1 MNKKD
6 LIEIVRTIVREEV
19 DRALPQLLMEVLA
32 EKIVNKP
39 VVTEEQQPAASPTLP
54 RRKAQVG
61 VEAPLKMPPVKAPKV
76 YTTNPI
82 LNQILNETSGG
93 IPHGTDELS
102 LIAEAESHP
111 VPGMGATVHDVI
123 RQASPEQLAENPAVA
138 SVANALT
145 RDYSKLL
152 KAVDAKAKAS
162 RPA

>member
-39 VVTEEQQPAASPTLP
+39 VVTETAQPAQPALP
-54 RRKAQVG
+54 RRKPQVG
-61 VEAPLKMPPVKAPKV
+61 VESSLKMPPAKAPKV
-76 YTTNPI
+76 YTNNPI
-82 LNQILNETSGG
+82 LNQVLNETTGG
-93 IPHGTDELS
+93 IAHGTDELS

-111 VPGMGATVHDVI
+111 VPGMGASVHDVI
-123 RQASPEQLAENPAVA
+123 RQASPEELSENPAVA
-138 SVANALT
+138 TVANALT
-145 RDYSKLL
+145 RDYSKFL
-152 KAVDAKAKAS
+152 KAVDAKAKAN